1 MPTSVS
7 SVAKGSVL
15 NFNLS
20 PAEIESRAEALV
32 AQGKTVQ
39 DGVAAQ
45 TNPTFANVIVPLAT
59 LQNEQD
65 ADSSVVSFLQ
75 NVSTDKDVR
84 DASMA
89 AEEKLDAFE
98 IASMMRE
105 DVYTAVRAVFDNES
119 EMASLGPEDRRLVE
133 KMELTFR
140 RHGLALDKE
149 KREHLGTI
157 RMRLSELA
165 ITFSRNINEGDGR
178 AVFTRDELEG
188 LPSDFFEGRATETV
202 DGQEGFVV
210 TTKYPDIIPVMRLA
224 KREETRERMFVV
236 EGQRCPDNIP
246 ILQEAVS
253 LRLEA
258 AQLLGY
264 KTHAEFVLEENMA
277 KAPAPVLEFENDLRS
292 RLNVLADKE
301 IEEIAALKKADNKA
315 ADKPYTGLYGWDYR
329 FYSNLVKERKH
340 NINDEEV
347 KQYFPVKEVTR
358 SILDIYQN
366 MLSLR
371 FVKVDNS
378 PVWHADVE
386 MYEVWEA
393 AAEETFVGHFYLDLF
408 PREGKYNHAAVWPI
422 RAGFDRSD
430 GSREYP
436 VAAMVAN
443 FPKPTLSAPALLTHD
458 DATTLLHELGHVFH
472 GICSVTKWAIFH
484 GTRTERDFVE
494 APSQMLENWSWEPS
508 VLQKFAVHHQT
519 GESIPEA
526 LVKRLVAAKNEGAG
540 LFNLR
545 QLFFGLYD
553 MGIHNTADGKV
564 DVKELYNSLYEDIAR
579 FQIGSHDTWGIATI
593 GHMMGGYDA
602 GYYGY
607 MWSQVFS
614 ADMYASRFVKD
625 GIFNLQTGLDYR
637 HEILRP
643 GGSRD
648 AMDSLVKFIG
658 RKPSHHAFL
667 KSIGL
672 DEKDDI

>member
-1 MPTSVS
+1 MSAS
-7 SVAKGSVL
+7 FVAKGAVL
-15 NFNLS
+15 NFNLG
-20 PAEIESRAEALV
+20 PADIATRAETLV
-32 AQGKTVQ
+32 AQGKRVQ

-45 TNPTFANVIVPLAT
+45 TAPTFANVIVPLAT
-59 LQNEQD
+59 RQNEQD
-65 ADSSVVSFLQ
+65 ADYSVVTFLQ
-75 NVSTDKDVR
+75 NVSTNKDVR

-89 AEEKLDAFE
+89 AEERLDAFE
-98 IASMMRE
+98 IESMMRE
-105 DVYTAVRAVFDNES
+105 DVYRAVRTVFDNKA
-119 EMASLGPEDRRLVE
+119 EMASLGAEDRRLVE
-133 KMELTFR
+133 KMELVFR
-140 RHGLALDKE
+140 RHGLALDKDQ
-149 KREHLGTI
+149 REHLGKI

-165 ITFSRNINEGDGR
+165 IRFSRNINEGDGK
-178 AVFTRDELEG
+178 AVLTRDELEG

-236 EGQRCPDNIP
+236 EGQRCPENIP
-246 ILQEAVS
+246 ILQEAVA

-277 KAPAPVLEFENDLRS
+277 KAPEPVLEFENDLRS

-301 IEEIAALKKADNKA
+301 IEELVALKKADMEKA
-315 ADKPYTGLYGWDYR
+315 GKPYTDLYPWDYR

-358 SILDIYQN
+358 GILEIYQD
-366 MLSLR
+366 MLSLK
-371 FVKVDNS
+371 FLKVDNP
-378 PVWHADVE
+378 PVWHEDVE
-386 MYEVWEA
+386 LYEVWEA
-393 AAEETFVGHFYLDLF
+393 AGDDTFVGHFYLDLF

-422 RAGFDRSD
+422 RAGYDRPD

-519 GESIPEA
+519 GEPIPEA

-564 DVKELYNSLYEDIAR
+564 DVKELYNELYEDVAR
-579 FQIGSHDTWGIATI
+579 FKMGSHDTWGIATI

-625 GIFNLQTGLDYR
+625 GVFNPQTGLDYR
-637 HEILRP
+637 YEILRP
-643 GGSRD
+643 GNSRD
-648 AMDSLVKFIG
+648 AMDSLVKFMG
-658 RKPSHHAFL
+658 RKPNNRAFL

-672 DEKDDI
+672 DSENA

>member
-1 MPTSVS
+1 MPMSVS
-7 SVAKGSVL
+7 SVAKGAVL

-20 PAEIESRAEALV
+20 PADIEGRAEALV
-32 AQGKTVQ
+32 AQGKKVQ

-45 TNPTFANVIVPLAT
+45 TKPTFANVIVPLAT
-59 LQNEQD
+59 RQNEQD
-65 ADSSVVSFLQ
+65 ADYSVVTFLQ

-98 IASMMRE
+98 IESMMRE
-105 DVYTAVRAVFDNES
+105 DVYKAVRAVFDSES

-133 KMELTFR
+133 KMELVFR

-149 KREHLGTI
+149 KREHLGKI

-165 ITFSRNINEGDGR
+165 IKFSRNINEGDGR
-178 AVFTRDELEG
+178 AVLTRDELEG
-188 LPSDFFEGRATETV
+188 LPSDFFEGRATEAV

-347 KQYFPVKEVTR
+347 KQYFPVKE
-358 SILDIYQN
+358 
-366 MLSLR
+366 
-371 FVKVDNS
+371 
-378 PVWHADVE
+378 
-386 MYEVWEA
+386 
-393 AAEETFVGHFYLDLF
+393 
-408 PREGKYNHAAVWPI
+408 
-422 RAGFDRSD
+422 
-430 GSREYP
+430 
-436 VAAMVAN
+436 
-443 FPKPTLSAPALLTHD
+443 
-458 DATTLLHELGHVFH
+458 
-472 GICSVTKWAIFH
+472 
-484 GTRTERDFVE
+484 
-494 APSQMLENWSWEPS
+494 
-508 VLQKFAVHHQT
+508 
-519 GESIPEA
+519 
-526 LVKRLVAAKNEGAG
+526 
-540 LFNLR
+540 
-545 QLFFGLYD
+545 
-553 MGIHNTADGKV
+553 
-564 DVKELYNSLYEDIAR
+564 
-579 FQIGSHDTWGIATI
+579 
-593 GHMMGGYDA
+593 
-602 GYYGY
+602 
-607 MWSQVFS
+607 
-614 ADMYASRFVKD
+614 
-625 GIFNLQTGLDYR
+625 
-637 HEILRP
+637 
-643 GGSRD
+643 
-648 AMDSLVKFIG
+648 
-658 RKPSHHAFL
+658 
-667 KSIGL
+667 
-672 DEKDDI
+672 